1 MKDKPL
7 PTFSRL
13 DKVKSVIEA
22 TAGVGCAVIIVHGI
36 NNRRWKRVYN
46 ALVASGIC
54 LDAFGFL
61 KGVVAGRHSHKIAA
75 STPTP
80 ASRTSNVQTT
90 REPGTKAHNGPS
102 AFVSDSL

>member
-1 MKDKPL
+1 MNDKPL
-7 PTFSRL
+7 PTFSRF

-36 NNRRWKRVYN
+36 KNRRWKRVYS

-61 KGVVAGRHSHKIAA
+61 KGVVDRRHSHENAA
-75 STPTP
+75 TTPIL
-80 ASRTSNVQTT
+80 ASQPSNVRTT
-90 REPGTKAHNGPS
+90 REPGTEAHNGPS
-102 AFVSDSL
+102 AFVSAS